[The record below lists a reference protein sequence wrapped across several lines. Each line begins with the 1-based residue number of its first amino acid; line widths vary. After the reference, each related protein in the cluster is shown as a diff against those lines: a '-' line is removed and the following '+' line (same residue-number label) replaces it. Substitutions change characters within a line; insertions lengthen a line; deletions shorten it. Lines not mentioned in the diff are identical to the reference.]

1 MDRPPFR
8 PSVHPGD
15 VNIDLLQPTSTGVQ
29 QYQTLLDELSL
40 CQVIS
45 SPTRTTPSTATLID
59 HVVTS
64 RPELTSHP
72 RVIDCSFSDHDAV
85 AVNISIKRARQRAQT
100 ITVRSTRR
108 VNWDGLNFD
117 LLMADWSLV
126 YSAAT
131 TAAKWEQW
139 LQVSHGRHTRGE
151 DRTTTEH
158 PGDEDEM
165 SRECLVRGGGRERM
179 GTEE

>member
-1 MDRPPFR
+1 MQAEVLDVPSTGSQLESLWMRFVGGTVFIVGVLYRPPR
-8 PSVHPGD
+8 SPISPVLDDLNYQLTSQLAKQHPLYVLGD

-45 SPTRTTPSTATLID
+45 TPTRTTPSTATLID

-108 VNWDGLNFD
+108 VDWDGLNFD
-117 LLMADWSLV
+117 LLTL
-126 YSAAT
+126 
-131 TAAKWEQW
+131 
-139 LQVSHGRHTRGE
+139 
-151 DRTTTEH
+151 
-158 PGDEDEM
+158 
-165 SRECLVRGGGRERM
+165 
-179 GTEE
+179 